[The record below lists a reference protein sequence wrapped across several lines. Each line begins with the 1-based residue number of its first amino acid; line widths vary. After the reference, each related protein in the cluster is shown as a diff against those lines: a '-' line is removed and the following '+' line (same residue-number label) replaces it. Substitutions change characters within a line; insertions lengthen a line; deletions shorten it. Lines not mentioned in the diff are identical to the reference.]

1 MIILMPLL
9 LLVLWA
15 LAGCDE
21 DPETECGAARP
32 AEDGSC
38 PLTLR
43 FEPEE
48 MQQTATRAADENAIR
63 DLTYTY
69 IFRTEKQPPRLRL
82 SRITITST
90 PWPTPGMIWAR

>member
-63 DLTYTY
+63 DLN
-69 IFRTEKQPPRLRL
+69 IWRSEERRVGKECR
-82 SRITITST
+82 SRWS
-90 PWPTPGMIWAR
+90 PYH